1 MNRFKELRGNPIR
14 SSNSYC
20 FPKSDERDEVD
31 APRNKQ
37 GTSIRYKNFDKRQD
51 FKSIKKHLGSRLFE
65 DEKFPASNRLLSDNG
80 QGQIIHYF
88 GGRRVMANEI
98 KWLRPHVGLKNVL
111 ELTLALH

>member
-1 MNRFKELRGNPIR
+1 MNRFKELIGNPIR
-14 SSNSYC
+14 PSNSYY
-20 FPKSDERDEVD
+20 FPKSDEKDEVD

-37 GTSIRYKNFDKRQD
+37 DTSIRYKNFDKVQD

-88 GGRRVMANEI
+88 GGRRIMSNEI
-98 KWLRPHVGLKNVL
+98 KWLRPHVSIISF
-111 ELTLALH
+111 